1 MRDSSLSV
9 ILACPNIDAI
19 ALHQR
24 IVEGIARR
32 REAATRQGIDFEKL
46 ARGDI
51 APAANASPWDHLW
64 IYQDR
69 ICVQPSRIERF
80 SIGVGLLDKLL
91 AWVRGEIHSVVTFY
105 CNRLGERQM
114 LFNRELL
121 QVLKPLTNVPSSIDS
136 LHARLIA
143 LEDRV
148 ASLECSQDGR
158 FDATAR

>member
-1 MRDSSLSV
+1 MRDPSLSV
-9 ILACPNIDAI
+9 ILTCPNIDSV

-32 REAATRQGIDFEKL
+32 RESATRQGIDFEKL
-46 ARGDI
+46 AKGDI
-51 APAANASPWDHLW
+51 VPEPSASPWDHLW

-80 SIGVGLLDKLL
+80 STGIGLLDKLL
-91 AWVRGEIHSVVTFY
+91 AWLRGEIHNVVVFY

-121 QVLKPLTNVPSSIDS
+121 RVLKPLTSVPSSVDV

-143 LEDRV
+143 LENRV
-148 ASLECSQDGR
+148 ASLERSQNGG